1 MSTSNFWSQK
11 NFPLYALMDDNYY
24 EKRCDECGEY
34 FEMDEEVC
42 PLCGSELT
50 EVFNDFLYDDDVD
63 LIKQDLEDKIN
74 SKLTFFDVI
83 IKCGYYEGIQLYVKE
98 SYYADICG
106 FDVDE
111 IDNPNVD
118 NEDTKD
124 YFDLCR
130 SKCIIKFKREYK
142 KLLKMLDDFA
152 KEHGMYKLSVYAI
165 FSNGETWY
173 SICA

>member
-1 MSTSNFWSQK
+1 MSTSNFWSQE
-11 NFPLYALMDDNYY
+11 NFPLYALMYDNYY

-34 FEMDEEVC
+34 FDKDEDVC
-42 PLCGSELT
+42 PICGGELK
-50 EVFNDFLYDDDVD
+50 EFFNDISYDMDVED
-63 LIKQDLEDKIN
+63 IIDDLEKLN
-74 SKLTFFDVI
+74 EKLTFFDVI
-83 IKCGYYEGIQLYVKE
+83 IKDGYYEGIQLYVKE

-106 FDVDE
+106 FYVDE

-118 NEDTKD
+118 NEDTKY

-142 KLLKMLDDFA
+142 KLLKMLDAFA
-152 KEHGMYKLSVYAI
+152 KEHGMYKLSVYAR

>member
-1 MSTSNFWSQK
+1 MSTSNFWSQE
-11 NFPLYALMDDNYY
+11 NFPLYALMYDNYY
-24 EKRCDECGEY
+24 AKTCDECGEC
-34 FEMDEEVC
+34 FEKDEDVC
-42 PLCGSELT
+42 PICGGELT
-50 EVFNDFLYDDDVD
+50 EFFDDVSYEMD
-63 LIKQDLEDKIN
+63 VEDIKDDLEN
-74 SKLTFFDVI
+74 LNEKLTFFDVI

-118 NEDTKD
+118 NEDTKY

-142 KLLKMLDDFA
+142 KLLKMLDAFA
-152 KEHGMYKLSVYAI
+152 KEHGMYKLSVSAR
-165 FSNGETWY
+165 FDNGETWY